1 VHRSDTVIAHTHGGP
16 LGPDPAV
23 RDALA
28 VAHGLGYLS
37 LALFLG
43 GLAFL
48 ALLWPRGATDRRA
61 RTLLAVAWA
70 AGALATVAAAG
81 LEGAYAT
88 PGGTPGDALTLDA
101 YREVLET
108 DLGVALAARALLWLL
123 ASVVLAAVLQGG
135 ERAARSPGWRVG
147 AAAVGF
153 GLLRTTG
160 MHGHSSEG
168 SRPGWGEIASL
179 VHLLGVSLWVGGL
192 VLLTVAVLPRR
203 RPAELALVVPAYS
216 RLAAASVAA
225 IAAAGLVLAWQVVG
239 SFDALLHTDYGRLL
253 LVKTGIVGATLLV
266 ALRSRN
272 WVRHRLGATGPAG
285 SVRPFVYSVA
295 AETVLVVAVLVATSL
310 LVTSTPGR

>member
-1 VHRSDTVIAHTHGGP
+1 MIAHTPAGP

-23 RDALA
+23 RDALT
-28 VAHGLGYLS
+28 VAHGIGYLS

-48 ALLWPRGATDRRA
+48 ALLWPRGATERRA
-61 RTLLAVAWA
+61 RAVLVLAWA
-70 AGALATVAAAG
+70 AGALSTVATAG

-88 PGGTPGDALTLDA
+88 QGTPADALTLDA

-108 DLGVALAARALLWLL
+108 DAGVALAGRALLWLL
-123 ASVVLAAVLQGG
+123 ATVVLAAVLQGG

-160 MHGHSSEG
+160 MYGHSAEG
-168 SRPGWGEIASL
+168 SRPAWGEAASL
-179 VHLLGVSLWVGGL
+179 VHLVGVSLWVGGL

-203 RPAELALVVPAYS
+203 RPAELAVVVPAYS
-216 RLAAASVAA
+216 RLAAGSVAA

-239 SFDALLHTDYGRLL
+239 SFDGLLHTDYGRLL
-253 LVKTGIVGATLLV
+253 LVKTAIVGTTLLV

-272 WVRHRLGATGPAG
+272 WVRHRLGAAGPAG

-295 AETVLVVAVLVATSL
+295 AETVLVLAVLAATSV